1 MRTEACMLAQA
12 GDEKKIDEMIASG
25 NWNFE
30 RKYDG
35 ERCVIEVYDGNVFL
49 WNRKGKEI
57 NTQFPEI
64 EEMAKK
70 LPNGIYD
77 GELFVPSNVDNKDKP
92 TTSGRTN
99 VRATEARILS
109 KVKPA
114 IFKCFD
120 ILQYEGEN
128 LRDEPYELRKE
139 RLARV
144 DVMKVPGFEGVFSE
158 KNPKEIWER
167 ILSNGDE
174 GMVAKLSG
182 SKYENLR
189 SHNWVKLK
197 TWQEEDFKVVGFTS
211 EKREVS
217 ALVLENGMK
226 VNCALDG
233 LQYNL
238 LLADLVKAD
247 TMMTCSDGTMA
258 VKLQKTYT
266 AKVKFLHKSESGLR
280 FPILHEL
287 EGYK

>member
-1 MRTEACMLAQA
+1 MLAQA
-12 GDEKKIDEMIASG
+12 GNEKEIDQMIASG
-25 NWNFE
+25 NYFFE
-30 RKYDG
+30 RKFDG
-35 ERCVIEVYDGNVFL
+35 ERGVIEVYEGNVYL

-77 GELFVPSNVDNKDKP
+77 GEIFVPSNIVNKDKP

-99 VRATEARILS
+99 VRPTEAKILS
-109 KVKPA
+109 RVKPA
-114 IFKCFD
+114 VFKCFD
-120 ILQYEGEN
+120 VLQFEGASV
-128 LRDEPYELRKE
+128 RDKPYEERKE
-139 RLARV
+139 ILGRV
-144 DVMKVPGFEGVFSE
+144 GSLHLPGFEAVMPE
-158 KNPKEIWER
+158 ENPKEVWNEIVA
-167 ILSNGDE
+167 NGDE
-174 GMVAKLSG
+174 GMVAKRAG
-182 SKYENLR
+182 SRYENVR
-189 SHNWVKLK
+189 SANWQKLK

-233 LQYNL
+233 AQYNA
-238 LLADLVKAD
+238 LLADLVK
-247 TMMTCSDGTMA
+247 TGTIMTCSDGSIAT
-258 VKLQKTYT
+258 VLQKTYT